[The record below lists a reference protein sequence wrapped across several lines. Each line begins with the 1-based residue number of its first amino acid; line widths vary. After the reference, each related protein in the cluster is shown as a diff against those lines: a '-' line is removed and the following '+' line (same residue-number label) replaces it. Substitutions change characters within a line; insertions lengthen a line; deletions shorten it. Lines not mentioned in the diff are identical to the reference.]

1 IGVLGTAST
10 YSPVEVGFQTLAEAM
25 IVNEYQSSSVEKAKE
40 MIEEK
45 QAPDFSKTAPII
57 HWQEQHEMSSVI
69 RKILMPHPNKVGEY
83 AGFTKIEQSYIRV
96 SDQYTFNAATG
107 YYSLTDSV
115 AIDPTTINDYDVKDY
130 YYCNAGTNINSN
142 DVISTYADSIN
153 CPNIYKIKNV
163 TKENSEQTGP
173 SGKVFQM
180 IQYNIEAYPYHQK
193 ELESDRSDKGLYMAL
208 DDDGKSYYYRGNVNN
223 NYVKFAGFYWRI
235 IRLNGDGS
243 VRLLYAGEYPTATGI
258 DLSID
263 QETYAYAENCSH
275 PACSGYMYG
284 NNFDTYENSI
294 QNEKDSTI
302 KTVLDNWY
310 QRNIVEK
317 GYHDKIADSVFCN
330 DRELQSGDGIDIN
343 NNTYYKTYQRFIVE
357 KAPTLTC
364 KQQNDRFTTGVEKGN
379 GSLTYP
385 VGLITSDELQYA
397 GMANGYINKIS
408 YIYSQGYYWTMS
420 PSYFQVAADS
430 VQVMAMNGNGTIDI
444 WTQAMLK
451 NIVRPVIN
459 LKGNTRIKN
468 GIGSAMNPFQ
478 ILESE

>member
-1 IGVLGTAST
+1 
-10 YSPVEVGFQTLAEAM
+10 M
-25 IVNEYQSSSVEKAKE
+25 
-40 MIEEK
+40 
-45 QAPDFSKTAPII
+45 
-57 HWQEQHEMSSVI
+57 
-69 RKILMPHPNKVGEY
+69 
-83 AGFTKIEQSYIRV
+83 
-96 SDQYTFNAATG
+96 
-107 YYSLTDSV
+107 
-115 AIDPTTINDYDVKDY
+115 
-130 YYCNAGTNINSN
+130 
-142 DVISTYADSIN
+142 
-153 CPNIYKIKNV
+153 
-163 TKENSEQTGP
+163 
-173 SGKVFQM
+173 
-180 IQYNIEAYPYHQK
+180 
-193 ELESDRSDKGLYMAL
+193 
-208 DDDGKSYYYRGNVNN
+208 
-223 NYVKFAGFYWRI
+223 
-235 IRLNGDGS
+235 
-243 VRLLYAGEYPTATGI
+243 
-258 DLSID
+258 
-263 QETYAYAENCSH
+263 
-275 PACSGYMYG
+275 
-284 NNFDTYENSI
+284 
-294 QNEKDSTI
+294 
-302 KTVLDNWY
+302 VLDNWY

-478 ILESE
+478 ILVSE